1 MSSGSSMAL
10 FVMGPDAAADYWR
23 ENGGFDMLLVTDE
36 GEILVTDG
44 IADRFTL
51 NEGRTETV
59 RVLEA

>member
-1 MSSGSSMAL
+1 MSCEIPAISAL
-10 FVMGPDAAADYWR
+10 R
-23 ENGGFDMLLVTDE
+23 LCSCRFDMLLVTDE
-36 GEILVTDG
+36 GEILVTEG